1 MTTVKEDVVSEEVK
15 QEEVVAPEA
24 APAPIAPPKRK
35 EFFLMVDEI
44 QMSLLSR
51 VLPGIQYVEVQGMNI
66 KDVPNHLLLVTP
78 AKIEPKVENGDSE
91 RPV

>member
-1 MTTVKEDVVSEEVK
+1 MDKMSESIKEEEVT
-15 QEEVVAPEA
+15 PETS
-24 APAPIAPPKRK
+24 PGPIAPPPRK

-66 KDVPNHLLLVTP
+66 KDEPNHLLLVTP
-78 AKIEPKVENGDSE
+78 IKVEPKVENGNSE

>member
-1 MTTVKEDVVSEEVK
+1 MSEEVK

-24 APAPIAPPKRK
+24 APAAEQLPLLPPKRK

-78 AKIEPKVENGDSE
+78 AKVEPKVENGNSE